1 MNRERSKSNFVA
13 FRSEELRV
21 NSEEFWYAFLIKRF
35 FKWVCFPTG
44 VKSETFKL
52 FI

>member
-21 NSEEFWYAFLIKRF
+21 NSEEFWYAFLM
-35 FKWVCFPTG
+35 
-44 VKSETFKL
+44 KSFLLEWIVICSDKKHL
-52 FI
+52 A